1 MIVEK
6 IIKKFK
12 SLHWINKG
20 YVFLFLLNPFLHD
33 FYLFIFP
40 DWDGETSRLFQ
51 KGVGILCVVM
61 ILFVDINKIEKYRNK
76 NK

>member
-1 MIVEK
+1 M
-6 IIKKFK
+6 KKFK

-40 DWDGETSRLFQ
+40 NFDGKTCRMFQ
-51 KGVGILCVVM
+51 TGVGILSLVM
-61 ILFVDINKIEKYRNK
+61 ILFLDFNKIEKYRK
-76 NK
+76 K